1 MRLAVSVSVAKR
13 TNSLVLR
20 LLVCVEFQRSLL
32 GVLRSVSSALVLS
45 GFAVCLQAPQRQ
57 GHMVSATLAL
67 LRSRALLTP
76 QVRNAPNEY

>member
-1 MRLAVSVSVAKR
+1 M
-13 TNSLVLR
+13 
-20 LLVCVEFQRSLL
+20 CVEFQRSLL

-45 GFAVCLQAPQRQ
+45 GFAVCLQAHQRQ
-57 GHMVSATLAL
+57 GHRVSATLAL